1 MASPFQRYTQGG
13 IEASTGNLVQASGQ
27 MAAMTAN
34 TIAGFGQNIAEG
46 IKAYNE
52 NSQKSEMAN
61 QKLQSLGQA
70 YADKIAMYS
79 KDPEIAQSGILDG
92 LMATAK
98 SLSEAPTKGFS
109 QRAQIAMDAEA
120 KLAGFGGQLQEMM
133 FLRGREMERVTQQGL
148 DLAAGSK
155 TVTDPRLT
163 RELKL
168 DPNKTLQQNKEGAL
182 AYLNKVR
189 QVNPKLEGSDE
200 DFLASVLN
208 GYEQTASKA
217 DPNLIP
223 AAVTSSLLEQIA
235 ADKRLLKSN
244 KESQKTGLIEDF
256 LARGKQSSRADFE
269 KTNTAASDVLIP
281 KAEAPQVAVP
291 AGIRKPV
298 TMEEAKAA
306 GERAI
311 SLQKDVNALFGT
323 RKNLEP
329 YEQKRKNKML
339 EEIKSLKETSA
350 SSGGTFNE
358 ASAALQMTGIN
369 KVRTKIQSIADKS
382 EIQYLTRLQDELQSG
397 GYIGFLDRMAQY
409 GLGDE
414 KLLKETEAGIY
425 SDPISRTVPQKAIV
439 KELANIDKRR
449 SELDTFVSGLR
460 RIQDLGL
467 TESGADIM
475 PDRKLAMQKSIKER
489 IDALSKPRAEA
500 EKVTPAKI
508 REMAGSVV
516 GAKPVAPQKPT
527 VPVLEVGDVVLGS
540 VTEEQKLGVRERQKQ
555 VADFVTSRMGAID
568 PTDPERK
575 RRLPVAGFEKFYES
589 LVPETEIREFT
600 TDSGMRVVRMNGKWE
615 QIKSEKPMTNKELR
629 EQNFGVFG
637 KQTSQ
642 GLVPSEIIPDSG
654 VFVGG
659 LFNGSDASVTK
670 YQEEIPKL
678 IDARRGVKELQR
690 INDLVGEAVMP
701 VERGKALVEEMNL
714 AAMLRTDIVGVG
726 TVSNYE
732 QKLIKDVTERSVNF
746 FSLEAQDRA
755 VLIALAQRVD
765 RRIKNLSAVHG
776 LTTII
781 KDDTGGNKYQALR
794 EQYLRE
800 KGIL

>member
-1 MASPFQRYTQGG
+1 MASSFGRYQGG
-13 IEASTGNLVQASGQ
+13 IEASTGNLVPAAGQ
-27 MAAMTAN
+27 MAQQTYGAM
-34 TIAGFGQNIAEG
+34 AGLGQNLAEG
-46 IKAYNE
+46 IKQYNE
-52 NSQKSEMAN
+52 NSAKSEMAN

-70 YADKIAMYS
+70 YAEKIAMYS

-133 FLRGREMERVTQQGL
+133 FLRGRQMERVTQQGL
-148 DLAAGSK
+148 ELAAGSK

-223 AAVTSSLLEQIA
+223 ASVTSSLLEQIA
-235 ADKRLLKSN
+235 SEKRLLKSK
-244 KESQKTGLIEDF
+244 KESQQTGLVEDF

-269 KTNTAASDVLIP
+269 KTNTAASDAMVDTTQ
-281 KAEAPQVAVP
+281 KAKEFAPNWLL
-291 AGIRKPV
+291 
-298 TMEEAKAA
+298 
-306 GERAI
+306 ERAKKEI
-311 SLQKDVNALFGT
+311 GSSDV
-323 RKNLEP
+323 
-329 YEQKRKNKML
+329 
-339 EEIKSLKETSA
+339 
-350 SSGGTFNE
+350 
-358 ASAALQMTGIN
+358 
-369 KVRTKIQSIADKS
+369 VR
-382 EIQYLTRLQDELQSG
+382 
-397 GYIGFLDRMAQY
+397 
-409 GLGDE
+409 
-414 KLLKETEAGIY
+414 
-425 SDPISRTVPQKAIV
+425 
-439 KELANIDKRR
+439 
-449 SELDTFVSGLR
+449 SGL
-460 RIQDLGL
+460 QA
-467 TESGADIM
+467 S
-475 PDRKLAMQKSIKER
+475 
-489 IDALSKPRAEA
+489 
-500 EKVTPAKI
+500 
-508 REMAGSVV
+508 GSVV
-516 GAKPVAPQKPT
+516 ASEVLNSMLAKVEAGGVVTPKDIRESLIQSEQKNNQLANPEPIMPSFTMGSSSQAAAYTRLGFMRTPDPVFTPAASAIMKAVKDTKLKDDQPLSANDVLTLSNKISPKIDEFKKASDRLVEQSKNVKLPQEQKAKA
-527 VPVLEVGDVVLGS
+527 PVLEVGDVVLGS

-575 RRLPVAGFEKFYES
+575 RRMPVVGFDKFYES
-589 LVPETEIREFT
+589 LVPESEIREFT

-678 IDARRGVKELQR
+678 IDARRGVRELQR

>member
-1 MASPFQRYTQGG
+1 MASPFQRYQSG
-13 IEASTGNLVQASGQ
+13 IEASTGNLVQAYGQ
-27 MAAMTAN
+27 MAGQTAN
-34 TIAGFGQNIAEG
+34 AIAGFGQNLAEG
-46 IKAYNE
+46 IKQYND
-52 NSQKSEMAN
+52 NAQKSEMAN
-61 QKLQSLGQA
+61 AKIQSLGQA

-98 SLSEAPTKGFS
+98 TLSEAPTKGFA

-168 DPNKTLQQNKEGAL
+168 DPNKTFQQNKEDAL

-189 QVNPKLEGSDE
+189 QLNPKLEGSDE
-200 DFLASVLN
+200 DFLASVLS
-208 GYEQTASKA
+208 GYEQTVAKA
-217 DPNLIP
+217 DPSVVP

-235 ADKRLLKSN
+235 ADKRLLKSK
-244 KESQKTGLIEDF
+244 KESQQTGLVEDF
-256 LARGKQSSRADFE
+256 LARGKKSSRADFE
-269 KTNTAASDVLIP
+269 KTNTAAADVLIP
-281 KAEAPQVAVP
+281 KAEAPQGTIP

-298 TMEEAKAA
+298 TTEEAKAA
-306 GERAI
+306 GEKAI
-311 SLQKDVNALFGT
+311 SLQKDINALFGT

-329 YEQKRKNKML
+329 YEQKRKDEML
-339 EEIKSLKETSA
+339 EKIKSLKETAA

-358 ASAALQMTGIN
+358 ASAAVQMSGIN

-414 KLLKETEAGIY
+414 KLLRETEAGIY

-449 SELDTFVSGLR
+449 SELDTFVSELR

-475 PDRKLAMQKSIKER
+475 PDSKLAMQKRIKER

-508 REMAGSVV
+508 REMAGNIV
-516 GAKPVAPQKPT
+516 GAKPIAQQNPK

-540 VTEEQKLGVRERQKQ
+540 VTEEQKLSVRERQRQ

-575 RRLPVAGFEKFYES
+575 RRLPVAGFDKFYES
-589 LVPETEIREFT
+589 LVPESEIREFT

-615 QIKSEKPMTNKELR
+615 QIKSEKPMTPAEMRKANV
-629 EQNFGVFG
+629 GVFG
-637 KQTSQ
+637 KQTAD
-642 GLVPSEIIPDSG
+642 GRLVPTEFIPDSG

-659 LFNGSDASVTK
+659 LFNGSDAAVDK
-670 YQEEIPKL
+670 YQEEMPKL
-678 IDARRGVKELQR
+678 IDAKRGIKELRR
-690 INDLVGEAVMP
+690 INDLVGESLMP
-701 VERGKALVEEMNL
+701 AERGKALVEEMNL
-714 AAMLRTDIVGVG
+714 SAMLRTDIVGVG

-732 QKLIKDVTERSVNF
+732 QKLIKDVTENSVNF
-746 FSLEAQDRA
+746 FSLEAKDRA
-755 VLIALAQRVD
+755 ILIALAERVD
-765 RRIKNLSAVHG
+765 RRIKNLSAAHG
-776 LTTII
+776 LTVMM